1 MINCP
6 KCGSTA
12 NHVIDTNYSDIKI
25 IKTKQCRTL
34 HCGHKF
40 FEDAE
45 PTELDKVKINKS
57 LDKSKKIRKTE
68 KRTDWQDFRFLA
80 YAGTLIESIYYQV
93 ILFLKDEGLEDKF
106 DEQILRIEEIKSSQG
121 VIYYKLEDDS
131 NSKVYEFT
139 VRGLKANAIR
149 TLLDNENYW
158 KVYNELFKKDVTE
171 EIKAKEQQQFA
182 KSIVHPKTGIKS
194 DKYDIFFLRQ
204 NPIIKEMIDK
214 VGPDDFWVLWTKL
227 H

>member
-1 MINCP
+1 MI
-6 KCGSTA
+6 
-12 NHVIDTNYSDIKI
+12 
-25 IKTKQCRTL
+25 
-34 HCGHKF
+34 
-40 FEDAE
+40 
-45 PTELDKVKINKS
+45 
-57 LDKSKKIRKTE
+57 
-68 KRTDWQDFRFLA
+68 
-80 YAGTLIESIYYQV
+80 V

-106 DEQILRIEEIKSSQG
+106 DEQILRIEEIKSSEG

-131 NSKVYEFT
+131 NNKVYEFT

-149 TLLDNENYW
+149 SLLDNENYW